1 MRPLSS
7 SGKPTEGGSSSDTR
21 PAGSGLNRALR
32 DAAPY
37 LGLGTTLAASVL
49 LGLGGGYWL
58 DSKLGTRPAFFL
70 VGAALGLLAAGLH
83 FYRTLVMRKR

>member
-1 MRPLSS
+1 LSS
-7 SGKPTEGGSSSDTR
+7 SGKPTEGGSSDRRR
-21 PAGSGLNRALR
+21 PGSGLNRALR

-37 LGLGTTLAASVL
+37 LSLGTTLAASVL
-49 LGLGGGYWL
+49 LGLGAGYWL

-83 FYRTLVMRKR
+83 FYRTLVVRKR

>member
-1 MRPLSS
+1 MSW
-7 SGKPTEGGSSSDTR
+7 SGKVPEGGAKGTR
-21 PAGSGLNRALR
+21 SARSGLSRALR

-49 LGLGGGYWL
+49 LGLGAGYWL

-70 VGAALGLLAAGLH
+70 VGAVLGLLAAGLH
-83 FYRTLVMRKR
+83 FYRTLVVRKR